1 MAGRR
6 KKSSITGWSGNDDDG
21 RGRGPDLLAGGY
33 VRAVELQRDRVPS
46 FEQYPFAIP
55 AIRNLDYLS
64 LHPYVTFL
72 VGENGVGKST
82 LIEGIAVAAGFNAE
96 GGSKNF
102 EFSTHDNTS
111 ELHEAIRLIR
121 GMRRERDGFFLR

>member
-1 MAGRR
+1 MPGRR
-6 KKSSITGWSGNDDDG
+6 KKSSITGWSGDG
-21 RGRGPDLLAGGY
+21 GDARGIDLLAGGY
-33 VRAVELQRDRVPS
+33 IRAVELDRDRVDS
-46 FEQYPFAIP
+46 FERYPFAIP

-64 LHPYVTFL
+64 LHPHVTFL

-102 EFSTHDNTS
+102 EFSTHSNT
-111 ELHEAIRLIR
+111 
-121 GMRRERDGFFLR
+121 